1 MSRTALV
8 VVDVLSTYNHEDADR
23 LAETAREALPAV
35 RRLLEQAREHD
46 VLTVYV
52 NDNFGVWNAGRAEI
66 VEHVRLGD
74 RFAELVEPLLPD
86 EETAFVVKARHS
98 IFFET
103 PLAYLL
109 TTNGIDRVVLCG
121 QVTEQCILYSAL
133 DAYVRDAF
141 AVAAGRAGSSG

>member
-1 MSRTALV
+1 VSSR
-8 VVDVLSTYNHEDADR
+8 ADR

-35 RRLLEQAREHD
+35 RRLVKQAKDED

-66 VEHVRLGD
+66 VEHVRPGT
-74 RFAELVEPLLPD
+74 RFAELAEPLLPD

-98 IFFET
+98 IFSET

-109 TTNGIDRVVLCG
+109 STSGVDRVVLCG

-133 DAYVRDAF
+133 DAYVRMMERNMHAELVTSEE
-141 AVAAGRAGSSG
+141 ALAAAAARS